1 VRYGHE
7 QGVRPVFGASIGALL
22 RSDGKL
28 WIPLATALAIIDPS
42 LERPLTEPPPVWIT
56 EAKVDERVVAAHADI
71 LPLGNAVEA
80 TNAQLTLPPEHRRI
94 DFTFTALS
102 FRTPSNVQFRY
113 RLENFDDAWVDAR
126 TRRTVS
132 YSRLNA
138 GKYRFQVQA
147 CSSDGVW
154 NEAGATLTL
163 RIQPFL
169 TDTWWFRACTV
180 VGFAALVMGVTR
192 TISVRRLRQRLRE
205 AEHETALER
214 ERARIARDIHDDLGS
229 RLTKIVLLSGLANRD
244 TAAPEKMAER
254 VADISET
261 AQQLVKSLEE
271 TVWTVNPRNDTL
283 PHLISYIGQFAVKF
297 LRTAEIVCDLD
308 VPDDPPTLPVSADL
322 RHHLLLAMKEA
333 LTNVVRHSGATRV
346 MLGVKLTATMLELRL
361 EDNGRG
367 FTAVSTDADADGL
380 RNMQQRMI
388 QIGGRFDIQSGP
400 AGGTRVSL
408 VLPRSRLC

>member
-1 VRYGHE
+1 
-7 QGVRPVFGASIGALL
+7 VFGASIGALL

-28 WIPLATALAIIDPS
+28 WIPMATALAIIDPS

-56 EAKVDERVVAAHADI
+56 EVRVDENTVAAHADL
-71 LPLGNAVEA
+71 LPLRDAVEA
-80 TNAQLTLPPEHRRI
+80 TNARLTLPPQHRRI
-94 DFTFTALS
+94 DLAFTALS

-113 RLENFDDAWVDAR
+113 RLENFDDTWIEAG

-132 YSRLNA
+132 YSRLSTGN
-138 GKYRFQVQA
+138 YRFQVQA

-154 NEAGATLTL
+154 NETGATLAL

-169 TDTWWFRACTV
+169 TDTWWFRAGTFA
-180 VGFAALVMGVTR
+180 GFAALVIGVTR
-192 TISVRRLRQRLRE
+192 TISGRRLRQRLRE

-244 TAAPEKMAER
+244 VAAPEKMAER

-261 AQQLVKSLEE
+261 AQQLVKSLDE

-283 PHLISYIGQFAVKF
+283 PHLISYLAQFTVKF

-308 VPDDPPTLPVSADL
+308 IPDDPPTLPVSAEL
-322 RHHLLLAMKEA
+322 RHHVLLAMKEA
-333 LTNVVRHSGATRV
+333 LTNVVRHSGASRV
-346 MLGVKLTATMLELRL
+346 IFGIKLSETELELGL

-367 FTAVSTDADADGL
+367 FTGVSADPDADGL

-388 QIGGRFDIQSGP
+388 QIGGRFEIQNGP
-400 AGGTRVSL
+400 LGGTRVSL
-408 VLPRSRLC
+408 VLPRPQSR